1 MKNKKSNKL
10 IFTILGL
17 IVAILIIIIVFLII
31 KLNKNSETTNNVFTN
46 ENKSQNP
53 IATIDVSNYGTI
65 KVELYPNIAPN
76 TVKNFIAL
84 ANNGYYDG
92 LTFNRVVKNFMIQG
106 GAYYADITAYKFN
119 EDGIQNEN
127 QKEEYMPFL
136 SDINSNIS
144 WNDSQDKQ
152 YSIKGEFSQNG
163 YNNSLSHTEGVISM
177 ARYDYSALG
186 KTEEGYNSAGSQ
198 FFIVTK
204 DSQSLDGLY
213 ASFGKVVDGM
223 DVVHNIENIETND
236 EIPNEPPVITSIKVD
251 TYGKDYG
258 LPDTIDFVSASDI
271 LGTTDNTK
279 KEVNIRLKKKQ
290 EDTNKKQKETKKKEF
305 INEIKEQLIS
315 ISKQYSYN
323 YTSSEVWKTLSNG
336 DYVVLLSMND
346 PRYTLAKYCQLIEF
360 DPNSKKIIEF
370 SELFGNDERMSIIS
384 EFVKVWGYNEAKDLF
399 NN

>member
-1 MKNKKSNKL
+1 MENKKSSKL
-10 IFTILGL
+10 IFTILGI

-31 KLNKNSETTNNVFTN
+31 KLNKNNKTTNNVSIN
-46 ENKSQNP
+46 NNKSQNP

-92 LTFNRVVKNFMIQG
+92 LTFNRIVKNFMIQG
-106 GAYYADITAYKFN
+106 GAYYADITAYEFKKDEFKN
-119 EDGIQNEN
+119 VNK
-127 QKEEYMPFL
+127 KEEYMPFL
-136 SDINSNIS
+136 SDINSNIA
-144 WNDSQDKQ
+144 WDDNQDKQ

-186 KTEEGYNSAGSQ
+186 KTEEGYNTAGSQ

-204 DSQSLDGLY
+204 DAQNLDGLY
-213 ASFGKVVDGM
+213 ASFGKVIDGM

-236 EIPNEPPVITSIKVD
+236 ETPNEPPVIKSIKVD
-251 TYGKDYG
+251 TYGKDYE
-258 LPDTIDFVSASDI
+258 LPVTIDFVSASDI

>member
-10 IFTILGL
+10 IFTILGI

-76 TVKNFIAL
+76 TVKNFITL

-119 EDGIQNEN
+119 EDGVQNEN

-144 WNDSQDKQ
+144 WNDNQDKQ

-271 LGTTDNTK
+271 VGTTNNAK
-279 KEVNIRLKKKQ
+279 NKVNIRLKKKQ
-290 EDTNKKQKETKKKEF
+290 EKTKKKEF
-305 INEIKEQLIS
+305 INEIKEQVIS
-315 ISKQYSYN
+315 ISKKYRYN
-323 YTSSEVWKTLSNG
+323 YTSSEVWRTLSNG

-346 PRYTLAKYCQLIEF
+346 PRYTLAKYYQLIEF

-370 SELFGNDERMSIIS
+370 SELLEMMNVCQLYLNSLKFGDIMRLKIYLII
-384 EFVKVWGYNEAKDLF
+384 KVII
-399 NN
+399 

>member
-10 IFTILGL
+10 IFTILGI

-76 TVKNFIAL
+76 TVKNFITL

-119 EDGIQNEN
+119 EDGVQNEN

-271 LGTTDNTK
+271 VGTTNNAK
-279 KEVNIRLKKKQ
+279 NKVNIRLKKKQ
-290 EDTNKKQKETKKKEF
+290 EKTKKKEF
-305 INEIKEQLIS
+305 INEIKEQVIS
-315 ISKQYSYN
+315 ISKKYRYN
-323 YTSSEVWKTLSNG
+323 YTSSEVWRTLSNG

-346 PRYTLAKYCQLIEF
+346 PRYTLAKYYQLIEF

-370 SELFGNDERMSIIS
+370 SELFRNDERMSVIS

>member
-119 EDGIQNEN
+119 EDGVQNEN

-271 LGTTDNTK
+271 VGTTNNAK
-279 KEVNIRLKKKQ
+279 NEVNIRLKKKQ
-290 EDTNKKQKETKKKEF
+290 EKTKKKEF
-305 INEIKEQLIS
+305 INEIKEQVIS
-315 ISKQYSYN
+315 ISKKYRYN
-323 YTSSEVWKTLSNG
+323 YTSSEVWRTLSNG

-346 PRYTLAKYCQLIEF
+346 PRYTLAKYYQLIEF

-370 SELFGNDERMSIIS
+370 SELFRNDERMSVIS

>member
-10 IFTILGL
+10 IFTILGI

-76 TVKNFIAL
+76 TVKNFITL

-119 EDGIQNEN
+119 EDGVQNEN

-271 LGTTDNTK
+271 VGTTNNAK
-279 KEVNIRLKKKQ
+279 NKVNIRLKKKQ
-290 EDTNKKQKETKKKEF
+290 EKTKKKEF
-305 INEIKEQLIS
+305 INEIKEQVIS
-315 ISKQYSYN
+315 ISKKYRYN
-323 YTSSEVWKTLSNG
+323 YTSSEVWRTLSNG

-346 PRYTLAKYCQLIEF
+346 PRYTLAKYYQLIEF

-370 SELFGNDERMSIIS
+370 SELFRNDERMSVIS
-384 EFVKVWGYNEAKDLF
+384 ELVKVWGYNEAKDLF